1 MNISGLY
8 AVRKEEHRGHC
19 HAAIG
24 CKNEINC
31 DYYLHRCGEGLRQ
44 LLNDVEVQSL
54 LHGTT
59 TTAQNGDKAI
69 YQPGALRKV
78 WIYEAYDIN

>member
-1 MNISGLY
+1 MIIIY
-8 AVRKEEHRGHC
+8 
-19 HAAIG
+19 IG
-24 CKNEINC
+24 VVKACVN
-31 DYYLHRCGEGLRQ
+31 Q

-78 WIYEAYDIN
+78 WIYEA